1 LPRIEDLQ
9 HKSCGK
15 EMVGQPKRQ
24 NKNRKNQLFFFF
36 FKRQCPEVFASK
48 RKNETQFVP
57 IQPARKN
64 KKENKTILKKEKEG
78 DMREG

>member
-1 LPRIEDLQ
+1 VERRW
-9 HKSCGK
+9 S
-15 EMVGQPKRQ
+15 V
-24 NKNRKNQLFFFF
+24 NQKDKTKIGRTNFFFF